1 MVLVIVLFS
10 IFSLIYFISKV
21 CIQFSYMNNIN
32 LQYGMDVT
40 KLYSDEEDKFILG
53 RVDYIIREIAMI
65 LYKVSHNKFK

>member
-1 MVLVIVLFS
+1 MILVIILFS

-40 KLYSDEEDKFILG
+40 KLYSDEEDKFILSK
-53 RVDYIIREIAMI
+53 VDYIIREVAMV